1 METAGLE
8 VSQLDL
14 DWILANEPERILK
27 GIRLCTSL
35 CNPIAFPCVRFHG
48 TEQDAKAGV
57 NPGASQAGGE

>member
-1 METAGLE
+1 MEIAGLE

-27 GIRLCTSL
+27 GLRLCASL
-35 CNPIAFPCVRFHG
+35 CNPITISRVGFHG
-48 TEQDAKAGV
+48 TEQDANGGV